1 MKKIILAA
9 VVVVASMATTGAGLA
24 QSANP
29 LVGSW
34 NISYERGRR
43 MENGEVTPIMGTAT
57 LSIAEQ
63 GDSLVATIQPAARP
77 DGTKPPAATFG
88 GKVTPAG
95 AVFVQEQMATLNE
108 NGVES
113 QRKMTLTWSLNAAGD
128 ALTGTLARELSGMEG
143 APPAPVK
150 GTRVAH

>member
-1 MKKIILAA
+1 MKRLILAA
-9 VVVVASMATTGAGLA
+9 VVAVASMASTGAGLA
-24 QSANP
+24 QSAHP

-43 MENGEVTPIMGTAT
+43 MENGDVTPIMGTAE
-57 LSIAEQ
+57 LSIAQQ

-77 DGTKPPAATFG
+77 DGTKPPASTFG
-88 GKVTPAG
+88 GKLTPAG
-95 AVFVQEQMATLNE
+95 AVFVQEQMATINE

-113 QRKMTLTWSLNAAGD
+113 QRMMTLTWTLEATGD
-128 ALTGTLARELSGMEG
+128 ALTGTLARDLPGMEG

-150 GTRVAH
+150 GTRVGH

>member
-1 MKKIILAA
+1 MRRIILAA
-9 VVVVASMATTGAGLA
+9 AVAAASMTSTTLVLA

-29 LVGSW
+29 LLGQWS
-34 NISYERGRR
+34 ISYERGRR
-43 MENGEVTPIMGTAT
+43 MENGEVTPIMGTAE
-57 LSIAEQ
+57 LSIVQQ

-77 DGTKPPAATFG
+77 DGTKPPASTFSG
-88 GKVTPAG
+88 RLTPAG

-113 QRKMTLTWSLNAAGD
+113 RRKMTLTWTLNAAGD
-128 ALTGTLARELSGMEG
+128 ALTGTLARELPGMEG

-150 GTRVAH
+150 GTRVGH